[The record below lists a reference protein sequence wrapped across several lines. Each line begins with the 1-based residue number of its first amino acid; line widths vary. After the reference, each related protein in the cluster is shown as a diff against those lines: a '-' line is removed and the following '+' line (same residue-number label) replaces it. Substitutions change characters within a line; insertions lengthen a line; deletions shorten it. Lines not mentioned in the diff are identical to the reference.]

1 MFGKQIG
8 NSNSHKV
15 RLEMNNDRVTAKH
28 KVNVQDFEGELD
40 VDVEDGAVFGILSH
54 GALCLQHDVLCM

>member
-1 MFGKQIG
+1 MMRNRELDID
-8 NSNSHKV
+8 
-15 RLEMNNDRVTAKH
+15 LEL
-28 KVNVQDFEGELD
+28 ELD